1 MRNIVILN
9 SLHFSYPLPI
19 LMRVSYNTLIVKQN
33 TSDYYKYTENAAYL
47 RVKNI
52 TLAYSFPKNWVQKAF
67 MKDAKIYLSIE
78 NPFTFSSLP
87 KGYDPEGN
95 EYNEIVWNYPY
106 YRTISLGANITF

>member
-1 MRNIVILN
+1 
-9 SLHFSYPLPI
+9 
-19 LMRVSYNTLIVKQN
+19 
-33 TSDYYKYTENAAYL
+33 
-47 RVKNI
+47 
-52 TLAYSFPKNWVQKAF
+52 

>member
-1 MRNIVILN
+1 MFIDLARRGL
-9 SLHFSYPLPI
+9 
-19 LMRVSYNTLIVKQN
+19 LIA
-33 TSDYYKYTENAAYL
+33 YYL

-87 KGYDPEGN
+87 KGYDPEVMNIMRLYGIIHLSIEN
-95 EYNEIVWNYPY
+95 PF
-106 YRTISLGANITF
+106 TFSSLPKGYDPEVMNIMRLYGIIHIIGQFH